1 VGLGQVAAKYHRAAE
16 MPDFKP
22 NYFVRGLAV
31 LALIAALIL
40 VVVVVVTTSGDSGG
54 GGGKGKGETTTVS
67 KVGRKA
73 VHKGVWIVHS
83 GDTLGEISVK
93 TGIDETTLLQLNP
106 DLDPQA
112 LLEGQRIAL
121 R

>member
-1 VGLGQVAAKYHRAAE
+1 
-16 MPDFKP
+16 MPDYKP
-22 NYFVRGLAV
+22 NYFVRAFAL
-31 LALIAALIL
+31 LALIAALVL
-40 VVVVVVTTSGDSGG
+40 VVMVIVTSSGG
-54 GGGKGKGETTTVS
+54 SDNGDKGGDGTTEVS

-73 VHKGVWIVHS
+73 VHKGVWVVQP
-83 GDTLGEISVK
+83 GDTLGKISAK
-93 TGIDETTLLQLNP
+93 TGIDETTLMQLNP

>member
-1 VGLGQVAAKYHRAAE
+1 
-16 MPDFKP
+16 MPDYKP
-22 NYFVRGLAV
+22 NYFVRAFAV
-31 LALIAALIL
+31 VALFVALALVA
-40 VVVVVVTTSGDSGG
+40 VVIVTSFGGSDDGDDGNGG
-54 GGGKGKGETTTVS
+54 NTDVS

-73 VHKGVWIVHS
+73 VRNGVWIVRS

-93 TGIDETTLLQLNP
+93 TGIEETVLLQLNP

-112 LLEGQRIAL
+112 LQEGQRIAL

>member
-1 VGLGQVAAKYHRAAE
+1 
-16 MPDFKP
+16 MPDYKP
-22 NYFVRGLAV
+22 NPAVRAFAV
-31 LALIAALIL
+31 LALIAALVL
-40 VVVVVVTTSGDSGG
+40 VIVAVATSIGGSGG
-54 GGGKGKGETTTVS
+54 GDNGNSQRADVS
-67 KVGRKA
+67 KVGRQA
-73 VHKGVWIVHS
+73 VRKGVWIVRP

-93 TGIDETTLLQLNP
+93 TGIDEPTLLQLNP

>member
-1 VGLGQVAAKYHRAAE
+1 

-22 NYFVRGLAV
+22 NYFVRAFAV

-40 VVVVVVTTSGDSGG
+40 VVVVVVTSSGG
-54 GGGKGKGETTTVS
+54 SSDGDNGNGDKPDVS

>member
-1 VGLGQVAAKYHRAAE
+1 
-16 MPDFKP
+16 MPDYKP
-22 NYFVRGLAV
+22 NPAVRALAV
-31 LALIAALIL
+31 LALIAALVLVI
-40 VVVVVVTTSGDSGG
+40 VVVATSVGGLGG
-54 GGGKGKGETTTVS
+54 GDNGNSQNADVS
-67 KVGRKA
+67 KVGRQA
-73 VHKGVWIVHS
+73 VRKGVWIVRS

-93 TGIDETTLLQLNP
+93 TGIDERTLLQLNP

>member
-1 VGLGQVAAKYHRAAE
+1 

-22 NYFVRGLAV
+22 NYFVRALAV
-31 LALIAALIL
+31 IALIAALAL
-40 VVVVVVTTSGDSGG
+40 VVVVIVTSSGG
-54 GGGKGKGETTTVS
+54 SSDGEKGDGGKAKVS
-67 KVGRKA
+67 KVGQKA

-83 GDTLGEISVK
+83 GDTLGKISVK
-93 TGIDETTLLQLNP
+93 TGIDQATLMQLNP

>member
-1 VGLGQVAAKYHRAAE
+1 

-22 NYFVRGLAV
+22 NYFVRVFAV
-31 LALIAALIL
+31 LALVAALVL
-40 VVVVVVTTSGDSGG
+40 VVIVIVTTSGGSSDGDKAKN
-54 GGGKGKGETTTVS
+54 GKSDVS

-73 VHKGVWIVHS
+73 VRKGVWIVQS

-93 TGIDETTLLQLNP
+93 TGIDQTTLLQLNP

>member
-1 VGLGQVAAKYHRAAE
+1 
-16 MPDFKP
+16 MPDYNP
-22 NYFVRGLAV
+22 NPAVRAFAV
-31 LALIAALIL
+31 LALIAALVLVI
-40 VVVVVVTTSGDSGG
+40 VVVAMSVGGSGG
-54 GGGKGKGETTTVS
+54 GDNGNSRQADVS
-67 KVGRKA
+67 KAGRHA
-73 VHKGVWIVHS
+73 VRKGVWIVHS

-93 TGIDETTLLQLNP
+93 TGIDERTLLQLNP

>member
-1 VGLGQVAAKYHRAAE
+1 
-16 MPDFKP
+16 MPDYKP

-31 LALIAALIL
+31 LALIAALVL
-40 VVVVVVTTSGDSGG
+40 VVVVIVTSSGGSSGDGNHN
-54 GGGKGKGETTTVS
+54 GGKPDVS

-73 VHKGVWIVHS
+73 VRKGVWIVRS

-93 TGIDETTLLQLNP
+93 TGIDQSTLLQLNP

-112 LLEGQRIAL
+112 LLEGERIAL